1 MPFRDRGGGRTRC
14 AVVTPVV
21 STENENE
28 NATNWSNVADIT
40 VPALYAAQV
49 THTRR
54 SPIANQFRYD
64 ASYWLVDYDQLPQP
78 IGLKGH
84 LARVDSS
91 DHSDI
96 RALLTEHGIDAERI
110 LMLAMARTLG
120 YVFNPISV
128 FWCYDAG
135 TAAVA
140 VVVEVHNTYGGR
152 HAYVLRPDEKGRSKV
167 DKALYVSPFYAVD
180 GFYDIRVSEPGATV
194 SVTVTLHPD
203 DDAPFVATLQGQR
216 STPSLVNVLRS
227 SLTKPALRVA
237 LLIRWQAVRLWV
249 RGLEVQSQ

>member
-1 MPFRDRGGGRTRC
+1 
-14 AVVTPVV
+14 VVT
-21 STENENE
+21 TEVE
-28 NATNWSNVADIT
+28 TKWSDMAHIS
-40 VPALYAAQV
+40 VPALYSAQV

-54 SPIANQFRYD
+54 TPIANQFQYD

-84 LARVDSS
+84 LACVDAS

-96 RALLTEHGIDAERI
+96 RALLTEHDIAAERI

-128 FWCYDAG
+128 FWCYDASA
-135 TAAVA
+135 AAVA

-152 HAYVLRPDEKGRSKV
+152 HAYVLRPDEKGQARV

-180 GFYDIRVSEPGATV
+180 GFYDIRVSDPGPAV

-203 DDAPFVATLQGQR
+203 DGAPFVATLRGQR
-216 STPSLVNVLRS
+216 TTPNLVNVLRS
-227 SLTKPALRVA
+227 SLTKPAIRVA

-249 RGLEVQSQ
+249 RGLEVQSR